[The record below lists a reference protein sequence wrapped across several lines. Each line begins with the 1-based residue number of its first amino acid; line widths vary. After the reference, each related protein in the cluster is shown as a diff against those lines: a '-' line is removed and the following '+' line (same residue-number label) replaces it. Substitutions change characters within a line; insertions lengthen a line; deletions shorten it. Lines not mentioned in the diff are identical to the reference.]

1 MAARQEEHELGLTQ
15 AVATVSGG
23 KYAKAKCI
31 SLKQYDSMK
40 QLASRKRS
48 NEPSLFIVAK

>member
-40 QLASRKRS
+40 QLAS
-48 NEPSLFIVAK
+48 N